1 MSVTEVARPSR
12 LDRDAVLLR
21 GIVTNLEDVCEAA
34 VDKLD
39 EYFTTGNALALE
51 DARKLLRES
60 ARTVDELT
68 ELAGAD
74 T

>member
-1 MSVTEVARPSR
+1 MSVTEVARPSG

>member
-1 MSVTEVARPSR
+1 MSVTEVARPSG

-68 ELAGAD
+68 ELADAD